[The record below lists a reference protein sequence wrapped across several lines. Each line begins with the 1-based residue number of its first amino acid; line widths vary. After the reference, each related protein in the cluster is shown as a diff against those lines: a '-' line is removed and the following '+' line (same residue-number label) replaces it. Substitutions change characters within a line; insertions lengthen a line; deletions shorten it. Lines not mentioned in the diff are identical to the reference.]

1 MAYSSRKSKIF
12 EASITID
19 DKHISRQQ
27 LPTKLQIVRSI
38 NAYTTF
44 DLLDKKDAIKEVIN
58 QVTLIY
64 ERAAIPIVSENSLRI
79 RIKRLYDEYKLIVK
93 IPPDRP
99 NLEEKRKKYLDNIDT
114 LMDVAGDV
122 STCLKEDIEFL
133 ENMRTSR
140 TMVIGSRDMITQRR
154 AKEEIER
161 EKKNLERKQRAKE
174 REKKEYQDKI
184 SFFATETITGS
195 DEDQTNENS
204 YKPKRIHHR
213 AKTGCSINIPYDILK
228 NKNLN
233 D

>member
-1 MAYSSRKSKIF
+1 MAYSSSKSKIF

-140 TMVIGSRDMITQRR
+140 TMVIGSRDMITQR
-154 AKEEIER
+154 
-161 EKKNLERKQRAKE
+161 
-174 REKKEYQDKI
+174 
-184 SFFATETITGS
+184 
-195 DEDQTNENS
+195 
-204 YKPKRIHHR
+204 
-213 AKTGCSINIPYDILK
+213 
-228 NKNLN
+228 
-233 D
+233 